1 MSSMAASAGPE
12 RTNKWLLIGGVA
24 LALLTGI
31 LVFVAVSQV
40 GGDDGGSATSV
51 VTGDADVLVAKETI
65 RQGSKL
71 DPDKFRIATFAED
84 DLVPNAIS
92 DPEAIIGQ
100 TATTDILR
108 GQQLSRAHVASAT
121 DDERADQLTFKV
133 PDGYRGVGVAVDK
146 VSTFGGL
153 VVPGDRVDVIAVFEE
168 RESDAPDAQKYKR
181 VSTVLQNV
189 LVLAR
194 EQTDVQRVNPITTE
208 DGTTDDQAAAGSG
221 DALSGEAF
229 EQRPEDFDPDGSVS
243 VVTLALTPADVQQL
257 VMAMSLGEV
266 TLVLRKFGEDS
277 VVPIEDVRQPIF
289 E

>member
-1 MSSMAASAGPE
+1 MSSIAASAGPE
-12 RTNKWLLIGGVA
+12 RMNKWLLIAGVA
-24 LALLTGI
+24 LAVLTGV
-31 LVFVAVSQV
+31 LVFVAVSSM
-40 GGDDGGSATSV
+40 GDDGGSSSSV
-51 VTGDADVLVAKETI
+51 VTGDSDVLVAKETI

-71 DPDKFRIATFAED
+71 NPDQFRVATFAED

-92 DPEAIIGQ
+92 NAESIVGQ

-108 GQQLSRAHVASAT
+108 GQQLSRANVASAT

-133 PDGYRGVGVAVDK
+133 PDGHRGVGVSVDK

-153 VVPGDRVDVIAVFEE
+153 IVPGDRVDIVATFDE
-168 RESDAPDAQKYKR
+168 RESADPNSQKYKR
-181 VSTVLQNV
+181 ISTVLQDV

-194 EQTDVQRVNPITTE
+194 EQTDVQRVNPIPGETTGTEGE
-208 DGTTDDQAAAGSG
+208 DTTADSG
-221 DALSGEAF
+221 ALSGEAF

-243 VVTLALTPADVQQL
+243 VVTLALTPADVQRL

-266 TLVLRKFGEDS
+266 TLVLRKFGEDTIL
-277 VVPIEDVRQPIF
+277 PIEDLRQPVF